1 MQRYAFFLIGTSF
14 VHSSILLR
22 SIQNG
27 FEYKESESVG
37 EASDSVRFF
46 LSDFKKHVY
55 LQYEKVM
62 SDKVLICL
70 LVWKTDCCILS
81 IALSTQVVCADGGS
95 PLPKTVSPS
104 L

>member
-1 MQRYAFFLIGTSF
+1 M
-14 VHSSILLR
+14 
-22 SIQNG
+22 
-27 FEYKESESVG
+27 YKESESVG

-62 SDKVLICL
+62 SDKVWTCL
-70 LVWKTDCCILS
+70 LVWKIDCCILF
-81 IALSTQVVCADGGS
+81 IVLFALEVCADGGS
-95 PLPKTVSPS
+95 PMPKTVSPY